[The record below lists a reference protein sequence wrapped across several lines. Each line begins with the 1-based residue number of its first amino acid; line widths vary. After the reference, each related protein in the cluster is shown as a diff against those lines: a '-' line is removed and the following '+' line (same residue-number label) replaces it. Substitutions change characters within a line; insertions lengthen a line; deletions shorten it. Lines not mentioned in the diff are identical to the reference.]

1 MPEPLHSDVIRV
13 RIPGDTRYLA
23 LVRSV
28 IVNAAMASGFADDD
42 VDKIEMSVD
51 EACTNV
57 LDHAYRFAT
66 PKPPIDIEVRVSP
79 ERLVVDIIDRG
90 VSFDFNAYVP
100 PKFPDHWLRGKTRG
114 LGVFLIKHFMDEA
127 KYERLS
133 ATSNRLR
140 LIKNLQQPV
149 TP

>member
-1 MPEPLHSDVIRV
+1 MSDPLHSDVIRV

>member
-1 MPEPLHSDVIRV
+1 MSEPLHSDVIRV

>member
-1 MPEPLHSDVIRV
+1 MVDGAIDTEFIRTQFPEQGRMI
-13 RIPGDTRYLA
+13 
-23 LVRSV
+23 
-28 IVNAAMASGFADDD
+28 
-42 VDKIEMSVD
+42 
-51 EACTNV
+51 
-57 LDHAYRFAT
+57 AT
-66 PKPPIDIEVRVSP
+66 EVRNLEP
-79 ERLVVDIIDRG
+79 EGALLYEEGRRAGRRRIRDIIDRG
-90 VSFDFNAYVP
+90 VSFDFNAYIP

>member
-1 MPEPLHSDVIRV
+1 MSETLHSDVIRV
-13 RIPGDTRYLA
+13 RIPGDARYLA
-23 LVRSV
+23 LIRSV
-28 IVNAAMASGFADDD
+28 IVNAAIASGFADDD
-42 VDKIEMSVD
+42 VDKIEMAVD

-90 VSFDFNAYVP
+90 VSFDFNAYIP